1 LNLGDLANAPEDE
14 YTLVGTVANLRP
26 IQDKNGKSMAF
37 GSLQDYR
44 GEIDL
49 VFFGKAWENCQGKI
63 TGGKPAALKGRLD
76 KSREKPSF
84 KVSSVLDLERLEK
97 KTEKMAEA
105 RAENGDTEQSPRD
118 VPDRAAMDR
127 ETGSGQASPYQAAP
141 GEAAP
146 GKAAPGKATIGG
158 AAGGIAGVGGSISTG
173 TAGGGVQPWAPPT
186 PSPGQAALYQAP
198 PGGASD
204 KAALRAA
211 PEEQRWR
218 ELHIRL
224 DSRAARLDEDLL
236 PLRDELMENPG
247 PCQVFIHVPEPG
259 RRETVIRTAS
269 QISADAG
276 KASLDALRRCPVVA
290 EVWGE

>member
-1 LNLGDLANAPEDE
+1 
-14 YTLVGTVANLRP
+14 VGTVANLRP
-26 IQDKNGKSMAF
+26 IQDKNGKPMAF

-49 VFFGKAWENCQGKI
+49 VFFGKVWENCQGKI

-84 KVSSVLDLERLEK
+84 KVSSVLDLERLGK

-105 RAENGDTEQSPRD
+105 RAENGDTEQSSRD
-118 VPDRAAMDR
+118 VPDRAAADR
-127 ETGSGQASPYQAAP
+127 EAGKGQAALYQ
-141 GEAAP
+141 AAP
-146 GKAAPGKATIGG
+146 GKAAPYQATTG
-158 AAGGIAGVGGSISTG
+158 AGITGVGST
-173 TAGGGVQPWAPPT
+173 TGGGVQPWAPPAPTT
-186 PSPGQAALYQAP
+186 PSPGQAAPYQAP
-198 PGGASD
+198 LGEASD

-224 DSRAARLDEDLL
+224 DSSAARLDEDLL

-259 RRETVIRTAS
+259 KRETVIRTAS

-290 EVWGE
+290 EVWGR